1 MAKINW
7 KFTNEEGTN
16 LNRYTATNVSN
27 GEKTIFDL
35 LRNAN
40 ITNVGT
46 PLNAENLNALINSI
60 NACYDEVAGIKFVET
75 SNTTNSL
82 ISSDIM
88 EIQSNSP
95 TSLELEPG
103 IYLINRTIILIIYNN
118 NDGFGYGSGSL
129 ISFRDGYIDL
139 WSAKYDIAASELSL
153 DCASINLS
161 NGEVEGPTSVF
172 IQTVQKI
179 TSII

>member
-1 MAKINW
+1 MAKIKWTFND
-7 KFTNEEGTN
+7 EQGTN

-82 ISSDIM
+82 TSSDIM
-88 EIQSNSP
+88 EIQSDSP
-95 TSLELEPG
+95 AGLELEPG
-103 IYLINRTIILIIYNN
+103 IYLINRTIILIIN
-118 NDGFGYGSGSL
+118 NDGYGYGYGSL

-139 WSAKYDIAASELSL
+139 WSAKYDIDASQLNL

-161 NGEVEGPTSVF
+161 NGAVEGPTSVF

-179 TSII
+179 TSIR

>member
-60 NACYDEVAGIKFVET
+60 NACYDEVAGIKNVET

-82 ISSDIM
+82 TSSEIM
-88 EIQSNSP
+88 EFQAVSP
-95 TSLELEPG
+95 FGCDLEAG
-103 IYLINRTIILIIYNN
+103 IYLINRTIILIINN
-118 NDGFGYGSGSL
+118 NDVGYCSGSH
-129 ISFRDGYIDL
+129 ISFSDDGYIDL
-139 WSAKYDIAASELSL
+139 WEAKYDIAASELQL
-153 DCASINLS
+153 NHARINLS
-161 NGEVEGPTSVF
+161 DGVVEQPTGAL

-179 TSII
+179 TSIR

>member
-1 MAKINW
+1 MAKIKWTFND
-7 KFTNEEGTN
+7 EQGTN
-16 LNRYTATNVSN
+16 LNRYTATNVLN

-60 NACYDEVAGIKFVET
+60 NACYDEVAGIKNVET

-82 ISSDIM
+82 TSLDVM
-88 EIQSNSP
+88 DIQSNSP
-95 TSLELEPG
+95 VGLELEPG
-103 IYLINRTIILIIYNN
+103 IYLINRTIILIINN
-118 NDGFGYGSGSL
+118 NNEGNGYGSL

-139 WSAKYDIAASELSL
+139 WSAEYDIYSSELTL

-161 NGEVEGPTSVF
+161 NGVVESPTSAF

-179 TSII
+179 TSIR